1 VNKVLVERV
10 LSTGQIL
17 QIVQGDLT
25 AETTD
30 AIVNAAN
37 EHLAHGGG
45 VAWTIVRRGGEI
57 IQQESDEWIRK
68 HGTVSHARPA
78 WTSSGNLPAKYVIHA
93 VGPVWGDPER
103 AQGVGNEDEK
113 LAAAVNG
120 SLEVADE
127 LKCSSISLPA
137 ISTGIFGFPKERAAD
152 IIFSAIERYFLQH
165 ESGIKL
171 IRVVLFDD
179 STLQA
184 FMSNWSNR
192 SDKSYKSEKSDKSE
206 KSHKSDKSY
215 KSEKSNL

>member
-10 LSTGQIL
+10 RSTGQII

-25 AETTD
+25 TETTD

-57 IQQESDEWIRK
+57 IQEESDEWICK

-78 WTSSGNLPAKYVIHA
+78 WTSGGKLPAKYVIHA
-93 VGPVWGDPER
+93 VGPVWSDGD
-103 AQGVGNEDEK
+103 EDAK

-137 ISTGIFGFPKERAAD
+137 ISTGIFGFPKERAAEV
-152 IIFSAIERYFLQH
+152 IFSVIEKYFSQH

-171 IRVVLFDD
+171 VRVVLFDD
-179 STLQA
+179 ATLQA

-192 SDKSYKSEKSDKSE
+192 SDKSYKSNKSDRSKKSDKS
-206 KSHKSDKSY
+206 D
-215 KSEKSNL
+215 L